1 MSGRLGRCL
10 LANKKG
16 GCTGLLPHGRYE
28 GKAMKKRRTGLLAVC
43 MAVLL
48 TTGCGGA
55 DSSSQAMS
63 DRNGESWSEEVSYD
77 TGSVEMGGGYY
88 ETTEEPSEAFSGENG
103 QVWTDRKL
111 IKNVNLEVETK
122 EYDAALAA
130 LEARIQ
136 ELGGYIENMDSYNGS
151 SYSGY
156 RSSRYANLTIRI
168 PQEKLDA
175 FLNAVADSC
184 NVVRRS
190 DSVEDVTISYVDME
204 SRRDA
209 LRTEHT
215 RLLELLEQAETLEDV
230 LTIED
235 RLTTVRYQ
243 LESMESK
250 LRAMDNQ
257 VQYSTVYLDITEVK
271 ELTPVETEEETAWQ
285 RISQGFMDSLRG
297 IGHGISEFGIW
308 FLIHLPQLVIWA
320 AVIAAVVLLIRRR
333 RKKKAER
340 KAAKEE
346 ERKAS

>member
-28 GKAMKKRRTGLLAVC
+28 GKAMKRRRTGLLAVC

-77 TGSVEMGGGYY
+77 TGSAEMGGGYY
-88 ETTEEPSEAFSGENG
+88 ETAEEPSEAFSGESG

-122 EYDAALAA
+122 EYDAALAR

-190 DSVEDVTISYVDME
+190 DSVEDVTLSYVDM
-204 SRRDA
+204 
-209 LRTEHT
+209 
-215 RLLELLEQAETLEDV
+215 ELLEQAETLEDV

-285 RISQGFMDSLRG
+285 RISQGFMDSLKKRRDPKKG
-297 IGHGISEFGIW
+297 PRRFNHFRNSFRS
-308 FLIHLPQLVIWA
+308 LP
-320 AVIAAVVLLIRRR
+320 
-333 RKKKAER
+333 
-340 KAAKEE
+340 
-346 ERKAS
+346 